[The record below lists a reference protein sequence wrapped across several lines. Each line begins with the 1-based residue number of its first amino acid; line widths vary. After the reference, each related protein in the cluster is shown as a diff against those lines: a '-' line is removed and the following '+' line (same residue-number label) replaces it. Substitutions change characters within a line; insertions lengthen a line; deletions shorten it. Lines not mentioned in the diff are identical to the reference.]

1 MYAVLAPVVGAAP
14 VAAGGRGPHAL
25 GAHVGEP
32 LAGAQLLGR
41 EDGVLDGEDERPGA
55 VGGDDDPGVHR
66 ERRGGDLVFH
76 LGRVVL
82 VDRGAEGVVR
92 AVRVDGEPRDHRV
105 VLPGHREVGRH
116 RVGAGREGVGPRQ
129 PARAHRE
136 RAAHVGELVVVG
148 GAARRR
154 ELVGARREGR
164 GGADG
169 GGPVARGRRGALPAH
184 EAGDVHPERGG
195 LALGH
200 LLAAVGRGEPG
211 FGDGPVD
218 GEGGRRAVGPGVAVP
233 QRDGAPVGSGAGG
246 RAAGDLVA
254 LARGDADLLPA
265 AVGEAH
271 RGHGP
276 ADGPEVRPR
285 VGPGRVA
292 LGERGQLGAVGVPP
306 EARVVH
312 REPQGDVARGPELP
326 VEGDGVE
333 DAAPEGELGDAG
345 GRAAGQPRR
354 HHVYAVLA
362 PVVGAAP
369 VAAGGRGPH
378 ALGAHVG
385 EPLAGA
391 QLLGREDGVLDGED
405 ERPGAVGGDDDPGV
419 HRERRGGDLVFH
431 LGRVVLVDRG
441 AEGVVRAVRVDG
453 EPRDHR
459 VVLPGHREVGRHR
472 VGAGREGV
480 GPRQPARAHRE
491 RAAHVGELVVVGGA
505 ARRRELVG
513 ARREGRGGADGGGPV
528 ARGRRGA
535 LPAHEAGDV
544 HPERGGLALGHLLA
558 AVGRGEPGFGD
569 GPVDGEGGRR
579 AVGPG
584 VAVPQRDGA
593 PVGSG
598 AGGRAAG
605 DLVALARGDADLLP
619 AAVGEAAGDGGLA
632 NFLSRRLNHH
642 QICNLRFGRL
652 RCAGII
658 THARSSMKEH
668 RTQPRYLRVRIVE
681 RYLGVSIGY
690 LCAKFLHTCR
700 PRTNRPIDGVHGGIT
715 ASYRHNR

>member
-1 MYAVLAPVVGAAP
+1 M
-14 VAAGGRGPHAL
+14 
-25 GAHVGEP
+25 
-32 LAGAQLLGR
+32 
-41 EDGVLDGEDERPGA
+41 
-55 VGGDDDPGVHR
+55 
-66 ERRGGDLVFH
+66 
-76 LGRVVL
+76 
-82 VDRGAEGVVR
+82 
-92 AVRVDGEPRDHRV
+92 
-105 VLPGHREVGRH
+105 
-116 RVGAGREGVGPRQ
+116 
-129 PARAHRE
+129 
-136 RAAHVGELVVVG
+136 
-148 GAARRR
+148 
-154 ELVGARREGR
+154 
-164 GGADG
+164 
-169 GGPVARGRRGALPAH
+169 
-184 EAGDVHPERGG
+184 
-195 LALGH
+195 
-200 LLAAVGRGEPG
+200 
-211 FGDGPVD
+211 
-218 GEGGRRAVGPGVAVP
+218 
-233 QRDGAPVGSGAGG
+233 GSGAGG
-246 RAAGDLVA
+246 RAPGHLVA
-254 LARGDADLLPA
+254 LARGDAHLLPA

-369 VAAGGRGPH
+369 VAAPARGPH

-385 EPLAGA
+385 EPLAGT

-405 ERPGAVGGDDDPGV
+405 ERPGAVGAHDDPGV
-419 HRERRGGDLVFH
+419 HRERRGGDLVSH

-472 VGAGREGV
+472 VGAGGELSGPGRGARV
-480 GPRQPARAHRE
+480 GPGHVARQDRE
-491 RAAHVGELVVVGGA
+491 RAGHVGERVVVRRA
-505 ARRRELVG
+505 ARRRQLVG
-513 ARREGRGGADGGGPV
+513 ARPQRRGGGHRGGRV
-528 ARGRRGA
+528 AGRRPGA
-535 LPAHEAGDV
+535 LAAHEAGDG
-544 HPERGGLALGHLLA
+544 HPQGGGPALGDLLA
-558 AVGRGEPGFGD
+558 GVGGREGRPGD
-569 GPVDGEGGRR
+569 GPAVRPGRDG

-584 VAVPQRDGA
+584 VAVPRRGRGLVVA
-593 PVGSG
+593 RR
-598 AGGRAAG
+598 GGRAAG
-605 DLVALARGDADLLP
+605 DLVPLARGDADLLA
-619 AAVGEAAGDGGLA
+619 AAVDEPAGDGGLV

-642 QICNLRFGRL
+642 QICDLRFGRL